1 MPDFNSLF
9 SFAIASVA
17 LLVIPGPAVIY
28 IVNRSVANGRSIGL
42 ASVLGL
48 ELGTF
53 MHVLAATVGL
63 SAILATSENAF
74 NIVKWHSAMESKR
87 ISIEYKVPGAYHESQ
102 YIMDYLDASLTVE
115 VKSFKAEVNIIRNRY
130 LRGNPDGWNASYIA
144 GEIIKTYNNM
154 FEDGTWNREIGE
166 KDQIFALTT
175 KLTEMQAKF
184 DKQIASFATQ
194 LHSKRIRKIL
204 LLKLTHAVLRKNIT
218 QWKLGV

>member
-1 MPDFNSLF
+1 MPDFNSLV

-74 NIVKWHSAMESKR
+74 NIVK
-87 ISIEYKVPGAYHESQ
+87 
-102 YIMDYLDASLTVE
+102 YL
-115 VKSFKAEVNIIRNRY
+115 
-130 LRGNPDGWNASYIA
+130 GASYLVLVGLRTISRQPQVVDSSA
-144 GEIIKTYNNM
+144 DAMTKVQAFRQGFIINTLNPKVALFFLSFLPQFIDPEKSSNALQSLSLGAVFVICGFVT
-154 FEDGTWNREIGE
+154 DGIY
-166 KDQIFALTT
+166 ALT
-175 KLTEMQAKF
+175 
-184 DKQIASFATQ
+184 ASSLRETLVKGKALPFIQRYVAGVVF
-194 LHSKRIRKIL
+194 
-204 LLKLTHAVLRKNIT
+204 VL
-218 QWKLGV
+218 LGVVAATAKIS